1 MLFFLLALFLLSL
14 LLFALL
20 RVLPGDQALLAAGM
34 NSSKEQ
40 VARLRQDWGLDRPY
54 PVQYLTW
61 LVGIFRG
68 DLGTSVLTGE
78 SVAAQVGQ
86 RSQVTF
92 PLILLSLLI
101 AGLIGVPLGLAGA
114 GARKP
119 LAQEVY
125 RMAAIVAASI
135 PALWS
140 GLLLIL
146 LFGRGVGLVGL
157 FPVSGFPDQG
167 WASPDRALASLIL
180 PAVSVGILTAA
191 SIMRYTRSA
200 LLDLAQSD
208 AIAMSMA
215 AGMTRRQAL
224 ARTGLRLALP
234 ELVSVFGL
242 TFAGMVTGVLV
253 VEQLFALP
261 GLSGMLMRDIQNRDL
276 LAAQTEILLL
286 ALLFFLVGFLVDV
299 THSLVDPRL
308 KFGVGDH
315 QEAAG

>member
-146 LFGRGVGLVGL
+146 LFGR
-157 FPVSGFPDQG
+157 
-167 WASPDRALASLIL
+167 
-180 PAVSVGILTAA
+180 
-191 SIMRYTRSA
+191 
-200 LLDLAQSD
+200 
-208 AIAMSMA
+208 
-215 AGMTRRQAL
+215 
-224 ARTGLRLALP
+224 TGCNA
-234 ELVSVFGL
+234 
-242 TFAGMVTGVLV
+242 
-253 VEQLFALP
+253 
-261 GLSGMLMRDIQNRDL
+261 
-276 LAAQTEILLL
+276 
-286 ALLFFLVGFLVDV
+286 
-299 THSLVDPRL
+299 
-308 KFGVGDH
+308 
-315 QEAAG
+315 